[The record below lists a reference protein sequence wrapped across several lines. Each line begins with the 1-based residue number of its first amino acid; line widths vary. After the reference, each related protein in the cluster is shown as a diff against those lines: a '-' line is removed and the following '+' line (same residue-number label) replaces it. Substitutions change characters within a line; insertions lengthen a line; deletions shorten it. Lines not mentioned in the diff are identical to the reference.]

1 MHQDLVS
8 PDQSPYQGI
17 ELASIF
23 GPLYYDSLSKL
34 ESKLCIKSFD
44 GWDYHTPR
52 SLPRVM
58 HRLVV
63 KAGHLLNAL
72 SLGRSQLGKRLIYPA
87 ERMYAIR
94 RLGREEAIE
103 TFGRFVKVLFDG
115 WAESKG
121 ATGWCEDTPAN
132 ACHLQFLM
140 QLVPES
146 RHFCIVRNPYGT
158 TLSYMRQVWAPR
170 DFSACVQLLASLYG
184 KIIEEIES
192 LEPEERVRLKIVRLE
207 DLHYTET
214 LDDVSRFADI
224 RREDG
229 DGSIRIRAV
238 DQEQEK
244 RLFPTV
250 QRLEV
255 ERKLGFVMNY
265 FGYNV

>member
-1 MHQDLVS
+1 
-8 PDQSPYQGI
+8 
-17 ELASIF
+17 
-23 GPLYYDSLSKL
+23 
-34 ESKLCIKSFD
+34 
-44 GWDYHTPR
+44 
-52 SLPRVM
+52 
-58 HRLVV
+58 
-63 KAGHLLNAL
+63 
-72 SLGRSQLGKRLIYPA
+72 
-87 ERMYAIR
+87 
-94 RLGREEAIE
+94 
-103 TFGRFVKVLFDG
+103 
-115 WAESKG
+115 
-121 ATGWCEDTPAN
+121 
-132 ACHLQFLM
+132 M